1 MNYFNTENNNEST
14 HLQILFQEG
23 TCLAWLMLLLVITK
37 FLKKIESYTTRSK
50 ILKVRLL
57 QHLCMEILIYIDKGL
72 VFSEKGKKKMQSYFF
87 NVSYLYR
94 KHQGIL

>member
-1 MNYFNTENNNEST
+1 
-14 HLQILFQEG
+14 
-23 TCLAWLMLLLVITK
+23 
-37 FLKKIESYTTRSK
+37 
-50 ILKVRLL
+50 
-57 QHLCMEILIYIDKGL
+57 MEILIYIDKGL